1 MSNIILS
8 DLIPVDILQEFQDAF
23 SELSGM
29 ACIILDNNGQPVTE
43 ESGFSQFCMELTIS
57 SEKGRKNCELC
68 CRQGAV
74 MSLKNGASSIY
85 RCHAGFMDYA
95 APIMLNGEFIGS
107 FIGGQVR
114 LEEPD
119 EELIRQKALEYGI
132 DPESYIAAA
141 RRIRLVERADI
152 EKAAVFLSKTASVFS
167 KIAYQRYLIVQKNQ
181 NIEDTARTQ
190 SEFLSRFANE
200 MQQSVRELFLYISD
214 SDGVRSMEEIQKNVD
229 LLLARTMKLGSIVE
243 DSVEYVNAMNGIF
256 ELNETVYDI
265 RRIAE
270 LKLGEFIPR
279 AEERNDTLTLS
290 IEESVPKLLMGDSGR
305 VGTIIGKLIEN
316 SIRYTE
322 NSTVQLH
329 ISAQEVSYSMI
340 LVIDV
345 TDGGV
350 GIEEKQAEYIKNYMS
365 SRGFSDTRDEEFEM
379 LGFSLIGYCV
389 NAMSGTIELQ
399 STLGEGTRFIISIPQ
414 LKVEGGPDEQV

>member
-1 MSNIILS
+1 MSTIALS

-23 SELSGM
+23 SEFSGM
-29 ACIILDNNGQPVTE
+29 ASIITDNNGQPITTG
-43 ESGFSQFCMELTIS
+43 SGFSAFCMELTRN

-68 CRQGAV
+68 DRQGAI
-74 MSLKNGASSIY
+74 MTLQNGNSSVY
-85 RCHAGFMDYA
+85 RCHAGIMDFA

-107 FIGGQVR
+107 FIAGQV
-114 LEEPD
+114 LLQAPD
-119 EELIRQKALEYGI
+119 EEMLKQKALEYGI
-132 DPESYIAAA
+132 DPEAYIEAA
-141 RRIRLVERADI
+141 RKVRLVEEADI
-152 EKAAVFLSKTASVFS
+152 EKAAAFLTRAASVFS

-181 NIEDTARTQ
+181 SVEDTARTQ
-190 SEFLSRFANE
+190 SEFLTRFSDD
-200 MQQSVRELFLYISD
+200 MVQSVRELFLYISD
-214 SDGVRSMEEIQKNVD
+214 NGRERSMEEIQKNVD

-256 ELNETVYDI
+256 ELNESVYDI

-270 LKLGEFIPR
+270 LKLSEFIKR
-279 AEERNDTLTLS
+279 AEERNDSLS
-290 IEESVPKLLMGDSGR
+290 FNVDQSVPKLLMGDSGR
-305 VGTIIGKLIEN
+305 IGTIIGKLIEN

-322 NSTVQLH
+322 NAQVHLH
-329 ISAQEVSYSMI
+329 ISSEEISYSTI

-350 GIEEKQAEYIKNYMS
+350 GIEEKQAEYIRNYMS

-389 NAMSGTIELQ
+389 NAMSGTIDLQ
-399 STLGEGTRFIISIPQ
+399 SVLGKGTRFVIKLPQ
-414 LKVEGGPDEQV
+414 LKVEGGPDE